1 MATGNQDALVRYA
14 ARVRKE
20 AGKQPATAVWDAL
33 ATIFPSTLTILWRQ
47 AHLSCDQVG
56 DPTLPCS
63 PRLAAH
69 KLTDRPL
76 PMVHGATGSDAASGD
91 YDGQMRLASTR
102 SADQPDVALLGE
114 EGAAGKI
121 IRASD

>member
-1 MATGNQDALVRYA
+1 MLRNRT
-14 ARVRKE
+14 
-20 AGKQPATAVWDAL
+20 
-33 ATIFPSTLTILWRQ
+33 TLWGQ

-63 PRLAAH
+63 PWLAAH

-76 PMVHGATGSDAASGD
+76 PVVHGATGSDAASGD

-114 EGAAGKI
+114 EVAAGEI
-121 IRASD
+121 IGAFD